1 MLIRFLIAMLL
12 IIIISGTTFYNND
25 NFKNTVTDKQIE
37 GMTVILDRALVAYYT
52 NHAGELPTNLDDD
65 VLLIMGLEDMVNLDY
80 FTYTRT
86 SDNTFRLEAKLS
98 TGNVQSAHSG
108 EALVIIEPEEP

>member
-25 NFKNTVTDKQIE
+25 NFKNSVSDKEIE
-37 GMTVILDRALVAYYT
+37 TMTVILDRSLVHYYT
-52 NHAGELPTNLDDD
+52 NHAGELPASLDED
-65 VLLIMGLEDMVNLDY
+65 VIKIMGLEDIVDMQY

-86 SDNTFRLEAKLS
+86 SDNSFLLEAQL
-98 TGNVQSAHSG
+98 TNGTIRSAHSG
-108 EALVIIEPEEP
+108 EALVEIEAEEP

>member
-1 MLIRFLIAMLL
+1 MLICMVLPVRLR
-12 IIIISGTTFYNND
+12 ISFWNNND
-25 NFKNTVTDKQIE
+25 NFKNSVSDKEIE
-37 GMTVILDRALVAYYT
+37 TMSVILDRSIVSYYT
-52 NHAGELPTNLDDD
+52 NHFGELPPALNDD
-65 VLLIMGLEDMVNLDY
+65 VIKIMGLEDMVDLDY

>member
-25 NFKNTVTDKQIE
+25 NFKNSVSDKEIE
-37 GMTVILDRALVAYYT
+37 TMSVILDRSIVSYYT
-52 NHAGELPTNLDDD
+52 NHFGELPPALNDD
-65 VLLIMGLEDMVNLDY
+65 VIKIMGLEDMVNLDY

-98 TGNVQSAHSG
+98 TSNVQSAHSG